1 MDKILI
7 DTDVV
12 LDFLFDRTPFSE
24 DASQI
29 LSLCEMKAIDGYV
42 TPVIVSNTY
51 YLLRKFASH
60 TKVINSLQQ
69 LLSILE
75 VLAMD
80 KEVIINALN
89 SNFKDFE
96 DALQNYAAVK
106 NGNLGVIIT
115 RNTKDYKSSE
125 IAIMTPQTYL
135 NSRISK

>member
-12 LDFLFDRTPFSE
+12 LDFFFDRVPFSE
-24 DASQI
+24 DTSQI
-29 LSLCEMKAIDGYV
+29 LSLCEMKAIEGYI

-51 YLLRKFASH
+51 YLLRKIASH
-60 TKVINSLQQ
+60 TKVINNLKQ

-80 KEVIINALN
+80 KEIILNALN

-96 DALQNYAAVK
+96 DALQNYAAIK
-106 NGNLGVIIT
+106 NGHIGVIVT
-115 RNTKDYKSSE
+115 RNIKDYKNSE
-125 IAIMTPQTYL
+125 IAIMTPDTYL
-135 NSRISK
+135 KSRISK